1 MSVLIRN
8 KRERGVVGWEEEVFG
23 SNEWWWGTWKLPSM
37 STYVYGGWKNEKD
50 NSLLNPAK
58 SSSSISHVCICVY
71 TVSISVHSGLP
82 YLTCK
87 KREKRKTIMAAVPST
102 HDLTCYHI
110 HSLSLAPLALAL
122 SIYEKSLP
130 TSPAIPTSATT
141 RISLLFQHHNNNS
154 TDKNVSEMWQCELFL
169 C

>member
-50 NSLLNPAK
+50 NSLRNPAK

-71 TVSISVHSGLP
+71 TVSISVHSGHP
-82 YLTCK
+82 YLTCQK
-87 KREKRKTIMAAVPST
+87 GEKRKTIMAAGPFHSRSHVLP
-102 HDLTCYHI
+102 HP
-110 HSLSLAPLALAL
+110 HSLSRFH
-122 SIYEKSLP
+122 SLYLWK
-130 TSPAIPTSATT
+130 IPPNFPRNT
-141 RISLLFQHHNNNS
+141 
-154 TDKNVSEMWQCELFL
+154 
-169 C
+169 